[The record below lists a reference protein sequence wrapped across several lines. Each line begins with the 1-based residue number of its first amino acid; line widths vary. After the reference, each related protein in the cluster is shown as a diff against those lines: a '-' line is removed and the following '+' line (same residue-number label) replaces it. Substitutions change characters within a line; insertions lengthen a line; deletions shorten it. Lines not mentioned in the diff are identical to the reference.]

1 MRGRR
6 GCNSDLG
13 EGSDCS
19 RKLRDREQ
27 NGLCLQVPLMQLDA
41 QEINLPVVPRSRDL
55 ESGGSP
61 LPSLLFIAFRLPSPG
76 LLPAHPVEAGG
87 GGF

>member
-1 MRGRR
+1 
-6 GCNSDLG
+6 
-13 EGSDCS
+13 
-19 RKLRDREQ
+19 
-27 NGLCLQVPLMQLDA
+27 MQWDA
-41 QEINLPVVPRSRDL
+41 EEITLPVVPRSRDL

-87 GGF
+87 GGLLNAEGGHCSLCCGEAENLGLN